1 MAGRPF
7 RARRHRRGIR
17 MMLHDAPSLG
27 PGREDGPSLAEA
39 EYILP
44 LRWTADGGLEE
55 LTQYLRELSRW
66 IRVTVVD
73 GSPPELFEAHGRA
86 WRGLVRQLKP
96 NPANGRNGKAAGVMT
111 GVQASSAEFLV
122 LADDDVRYTL
132 PALSRLVGLLR
143 DADLVRP
150 QNYFLGW
157 PWHARW
163 DTARTLLNR
172 AFGSDYPGTLA
183 VRKSV
188 LDATGGYDGDV
199 LFENLELIRT
209 VEAAGGR
216 QARANGL
223 YVGRIPPA
231 AGHFR
236 GQRVR
241 QAYDSL
247 AQPGRLAVELS
258 LLPAFAWAARRS
270 SSWVPLLVAAVGV
283 AEVGRRRH
291 RGAAVFPATSALWAP
306 CWLLERAVCSWLAVG
321 QRLAGGV
328 SYAGRRMPRAGTSR
342 RRLRRRYRGLR
353 QSASTT
359 RRPTMATPETNS
371 SAAAGTVVACPNGPL
386 LLRGD
391 VEILTETGEP
401 VPRSRKTVALCRC
414 GASSI
419 KPYCDGTHK
428 LIGFTTGSASGAS
441 PSREQA

>member
-1 MAGRPF
+1 MLEDAAPPRPD
-7 RARRHRRGIR
+7 
-17 MMLHDAPSLG
+17 M
-27 PGREDGPSLAEA
+27 EDGLLLAEA

-44 LRWTADGGLEE
+44 LRWAADDGLAE
-55 LTQYLRELSRW
+55 LTQYLRKLAGW

-73 GSPPELFEAHGRA
+73 GSPPELFAAHGRA
-86 WRGLVRQLKP
+86 WQGLVRQLPP

-132 PALSRLVGLLR
+132 PALSRLVGLLGE
-143 DADLVRP
+143 ADLVRP
-150 QNYFLGW
+150 QNFFLRW

-163 DTARTLLNR
+163 DTARSLLNR

-188 LDATGGYDGDV
+188 LDATGGYDGNV

-216 QARANGL
+216 QVRADDL

-231 AGHFR
+231 TGHFR

-258 LLPAFAWAARRS
+258 LLPVFAWAARRPS
-270 SSWVPLLVAAVGV
+270 RWVPLLLAAMGA
-283 AEVGRRRH
+283 AEAGRRRH

-306 CWLLERAVCSWLAVG
+306 CWLLERAACSWLAVG

-328 SYAGRRMPRAGTSR
+328 NYAGRRMPRAGTSF
-342 RRLRRRYRGLR
+342 RRLRRRYRALR
-353 QSASTT
+353 LSASTT
-359 RRPTMATPETNS
+359 RRPTMATSETNKP
-371 SAAAGTVVACPNGPL
+371 AAGTVVACPNGPL

-428 LIGFTTGSASGAS
+428 LIGFTTGTASGAAA
-441 PSREQA
+441 PSREEA